1 MGKRKIPFKT
11 NLDQPVG
18 KAPDTPSKKPIP
30 THSST
35 KGGIWIR
42 RKNRPI
48 KAKVVN
54 KKKERS
60 ALLIWILKWVIAIP
74 LSAYAIVWLFIL
86 MRDLFLF

>member
-18 KAPDTPSKKPIP
+18 KVPDTPSKRPP
-30 THSST
+30 HTHST

-42 RKNRPI
+42 KKNRPI
-48 KAKVVN
+48 RAKVVN
-54 KKKERS
+54 KKKER
-60 ALLIWILKWVIAIP
+60 AVLLKWILKWVIAIP
-74 LSAYAIVWLFIL
+74 VSAYALVWLFIL